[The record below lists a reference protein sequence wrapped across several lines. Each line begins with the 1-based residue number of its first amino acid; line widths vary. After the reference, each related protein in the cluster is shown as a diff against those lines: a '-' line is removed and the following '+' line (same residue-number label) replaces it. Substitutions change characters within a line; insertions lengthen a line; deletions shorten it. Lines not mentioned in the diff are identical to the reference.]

1 MILSERIKKVRKE
14 SGLNQIEFG
23 KRIGIGSSGMSKL
36 ESGDNNPSS
45 QTIKLICSKFGISRH
60 WLETGEGEMTDPQVV
75 SDIQS
80 ITRTME
86 GQSEAKKQLVRFVL
100 NMPPDLA
107 EAFLAYLDSQT
118 QLETLKKTSL

>member
-1 MILSERIKKVRKE
+1 MTSLSERIKAVRKAA
-14 SGLNQIEFG
+14 GLNQKDFG
-23 KRIGIGSSGMSKL
+23 TKIGIGMSAVSLL
-36 ESGDNNPSS
+36 ESGTNNPSD
-45 QTIKLICSKFGISRH
+45 QTLRLICSEFGISRR
-60 WLETGEGEMTDPQVV
+60 WLETGEGEMIDPQVS

-86 GQSEAKKQLVRFVL
+86 GQSEAKKRLVRFVV

-118 QLETLKKTSL
+118 QKEAPRT

>member
-1 MILSERIKKVRKE
+1 MTSLSERIKAVRKAA
-14 SGLNQIEFG
+14 GLNQKDFG
-23 KRIGIGSSGMSKL
+23 TKIGIGMSAVSLL
-36 ESGDNNPSS
+36 ESGTNNPSD
-45 QTIKLICSKFGISRH
+45 QTLRLICSEFGISRL
-60 WLETGEGEMTDPQVV
+60 WLETGEGEMIDPQVS

-86 GQSEAKKQLVRFVL
+86 GQSEAKKRLVRFVV

-118 QLETLKKTSL
+118 QKEDPRT

>member
-1 MILSERIKKVRKE
+1 MTSLSERIKAVRKAA
-14 SGLNQIEFG
+14 GLNQKDFG
-23 KRIGIGSSGMSKL
+23 TKIGIGMSAVSLL
-36 ESGDNNPSS
+36 ESGTNNPSD
-45 QTIKLICSKFGISRH
+45 QTLRLICSEFGISRR
-60 WLETGEGEMTDPQVV
+60 WLETGEGEMIDPQVS

-86 GQSEAKKQLVRFVL
+86 GQSEAKKRLVRVVV

-118 QLETLKKTSL
+118 QKEDPRT

>member
-1 MILSERIKKVRKE
+1 MTSLSERIKAVRKAA
-14 SGLNQIEFG
+14 GLNQKDFG
-23 KRIGIGSSGMSKL
+23 TKIGIGMSAVSLL
-36 ESGDNNPSS
+36 ESGTNNPSD
-45 QTIKLICSKFGISRH
+45 QTLRLICSEFGISRR
-60 WLETGEGEMTDPQVV
+60 WLETGEGEMIDPQVS

-86 GQSEAKKQLVRFVL
+86 GQSEAKKRLVRFVV

-118 QLETLKKTSL
+118 QKEDPRS

>member
-1 MILSERIKKVRKE
+1 MTSLSERIKAVRKAAV
-14 SGLNQIEFG
+14 LNQKDFG
-23 KRIGIGSSGMSKL
+23 TKIGIGMSAVSLL
-36 ESGDNNPSS
+36 ESGTNNPSD
-45 QTIKLICSKFGISRH
+45 QTLRLICSEFGISRR
-60 WLETGEGEMTDPQVV
+60 WLETGEGEMIDPQVS

-86 GQSEAKKQLVRFVL
+86 GQSEAKKRLVRFVV

-118 QLETLKKTSL
+118 QKEDPRT